1 MSDVELSQYCDY
13 CNSVSGC
20 NYVNVQKREISLTH
34 IESRPS
40 KQGSEHYDF
49 FVDCVDGGQIE
60 AAISDLRVLSDNVV
74 VLTRSVDAAVADT
87 GILVVSLHSTHSS
100 SLTYI
105 RQFRN
110 GLKSHFVC
118 REGGTSVTLF
128 SNVSSINAT
137 SAATAITSGSSL
149 DLFSWTLCGRGVQLS
164 EVV

>member
-13 CNSVSGC
+13 CNSVSGY

-87 GILVVSLHSTHSS
+87 GILVVHSTHSS

-128 SNVSSINAT
+128 FNVSSINAT

-149 DLFSWTLCGRGVQLS
+149 DLFS
-164 EVV
+164 

>member
-13 CNSVSGC
+13 CNSVSGY

-87 GILVVSLHSTHSS
+87 GILVVHTAQYTLQQPNLHSTVQKWTKITFC
-100 SLTYI
+100 LP
-105 RQFRN
+105 RGR
-110 GLKSHFVC
+110 HFCDFV
-118 REGGTSVTLF
+118 L
-128 SNVSSINAT
+128 
-137 SAATAITSGSSL
+137 
-149 DLFSWTLCGRGVQLS
+149 
-164 EVV
+164 